1 MTTENTHPT
10 LLMVRGLPGSGK
22 SYLAMALSQAL
33 GQDNVVILDPDAT
46 DYNSP
51 EYLELSKSL
60 SAEGVDEK
68 FHPYRYLRGKAYKAI
83 ENNQIII
90 WNQAFTNLDGFNK
103 TVANL
108 QTYAEEHDAKLPL
121 LVVEVEINH
130 DTAKARVTE
139 RADQGGHDVNEEA
152 WERFF
157 GDYRSFSDEGFN
169 TVSVN
174 GENDVNASVAAVQQA
189 LEALWKQ

>member
-33 GQDNVVILDPDAT
+33 GQGNVVILDPDAT

-68 FHPYRYLRGKAYKAI
+68 FHPYRYLRSKAYKAI

-90 WNQAFTNLDGFNK
+90 WNQAFTNLDCFNK

-108 QTYAEEHDAKLPL
+108 QTYAEEHDAKL
-121 LVVEVEINH
+121 
-130 DTAKARVTE
+130 
-139 RADQGGHDVNEEA
+139 
-152 WERFF
+152 
-157 GDYRSFSDEGFN
+157 
-169 TVSVN
+169 
-174 GENDVNASVAAVQQA
+174 
-189 LEALWKQ
+189 